1 MVDYLWPEEGVQEA
15 MLSRYWGGRHAVLKP
30 YCVAWP

>member
-1 MVDYLWPEEGVQEA
+1 VQEA
-15 MLSRYWGGRHAVLKP
+15 MLSRYGGGRHAVLKP